1 MDKVRVL
8 LFAMTG
14 FGNNVFKVLTKQSF
28 VKIVGVFT
36 SKREVKSFPYYEC
49 ENLHGLITKSGITLY
64 EGLKLKEEK
73 VHQLIRTLSPD
84 LILVSSFNQILPKA
98 IITIPRIG
106 IVNFHP
112 SLLPKYRG
120 ATPTVWAL
128 MNGEKE
134 TGMTAHFIEDEKID
148 SGRIIAQEKIKIEP
162 SDNDGILRCKLAT
175 LSEKVLIDALSLILK
190 QQKETFP
197 LQVESEAT
205 YYRKRTLEDSE
216 INPDNSFM
224 DNLNKINAMSPYPG
238 AYLTYNGKRYIV
250 SNATLLNSKSQVD
263 TQVSDSSKLVVKTPE
278 GIVLFSINGDE
289 NNGGKNSY

>member
-1 MDKVRVL
+1 LDKVRVL

-14 FGNNVFKVLTKQSF
+14 FGNNILKVLTRQPF
-28 VKIVGVFT
+28 VKILGVFT
-36 SKREVKSFPYYEC
+36 SKREVNPFPYYEC
-49 ENLHGLITKSGITLY
+49 EKLHDLITKSGITLY

-148 SGRIIAQEKIKIEP
+148 SGRIIAQEKIKIES

-238 AYLTYNGKRYIV
+238 AHLTYNGKRYIV

-278 GIVLFSINGDE
+278 GIVLFSINGD
-289 NNGGKNSY
+289 